1 MNLIAFVS
9 QRGNVMKST
18 LATAMALEAVHN
30 DLKVKLADL
39 DNEHRTIEEWIA
51 QRAEYGIEPMFD
63 YFTPNS
69 ADEALKGFS
78 DENLCIID
86 APSRAT
92 EATLKIAAKADLVV
106 QPVTAWAKDLK
117 LAIKLFYQLIQNGIL
132 PDKLVFVLVRIG
144 WTAELKRA
152 KAYLN
157 KVEVGGKKIKV
168 VSSTIAEQVGY
179 RTAISDGLAITETP
193 YPSLNESAKA
203 VIHQILTLLIH

>member
-9 QRGNVMKST
+9 QSGNVMKST

-106 QPVTAWAKDLK
+106 QPVTA
-117 LAIKLFYQLIQNGIL
+117 
-132 PDKLVFVLVRIG
+132 
-144 WTAELKRA
+144 
-152 KAYLN
+152 
-157 KVEVGGKKIKV
+157 
-168 VSSTIAEQVGY
+168 
-179 RTAISDGLAITETP
+179 
-193 YPSLNESAKA
+193 
-203 VIHQILTLLIH
+203 